1 MPTPRPALRHR
12 TRPVARAAV
21 IAVCATLTLTLAGCA
36 AASPTTTYTDASGQ
50 EVTVDWSDYPAHA
63 GIDADAVLEAPV
75 AEDVE
80 ARWEIIR
87 AAVVDAIDVALDGAL
102 DDASWSERGDGGWT
116 DEIGN
121 GYGGQSM
128 LSTYNSGS
136 WEAEI
141 VLPRED
147 WDRVIAAAQAE
158 LAEWG
163 ITGVGPEP
171 TEVPEWLDYGDFF
184 EGPEFVSVAVQDA
197 SLDADAHSGALER
210 GWLVSGISLFYGI
223 QTISEADRA
232 AFTAA
237 AAPFAGLERPE
248 PTSSD

>member
-1 MPTPRPALRHR
+1 MSTRSPALRRGSH
-12 TRPVARAAV
+12 PAVRAA
-21 IAVCATLTLTLAGCA
+21 ALAASAALTLLLAGCA
-36 AASPTTTYTDASGQ
+36 AASPTTTYTDASGE
-50 EVTVDWSDYPAHA
+50 EVTVDWRDYPAHA
-63 GIDADAVLEAPV
+63 GIDADAVLAAPV

-80 ARWEIIR
+80 ARWEQIR
-87 AAVVDAIDVALDGAL
+87 VAVVDAIDAELDGAL
-102 DDASWSERGDGGWT
+102 DAASWSERGEGGWN
-116 DEIGN
+116 DQVGN
-121 GYGGQSM
+121 GYGGESM

-147 WDRVIAAAQAE
+147 WDRVIAAAGAE

-171 TEVPEWLDYGDFF
+171 TEVPEWLDFGDFF

-223 QTISEADRA
+223 QTIAEADRD

>member
-1 MPTPRPALRHR
+1 MSTHSPALRR
-12 TRPVARAAV
+12 AVRPAVRAAAIV
-21 IAVCATLTLTLAGCA
+21 VTAALTVTLAGCA

-50 EVTVDWSDYPAHA
+50 EVTVDWRDYPAHA
-63 GIDADAVLEAPV
+63 GIDADTVLEAPV
-75 AEDVE
+75 AEEVE
-80 ARWEIIR
+80 ARWEQIR
-87 AAVVDAIDVALDGAL
+87 AAVVDAIDAELDGRL
-102 DDASWSERGDGGWT
+102 DASSWSERGEGSWSDQV
-116 DEIGN
+116 GN
-121 GYGGQSM
+121 GYGGESM

-141 VLPRED
+141 VLPPED
-147 WDRVIAAAQAE
+147 WAGVIAAAEAE
-158 LAEWG
+158 LAQWG

-171 TEVPEWLDYGDFF
+171 TEVPEWLVYGDFF
-184 EGPEFVSVAVQDA
+184 EGPEFVSIAVQDA

-223 QTISEADRA
+223 QTIAEADRD

-237 AAPFAGLERPE
+237 AAPFSGLERPE